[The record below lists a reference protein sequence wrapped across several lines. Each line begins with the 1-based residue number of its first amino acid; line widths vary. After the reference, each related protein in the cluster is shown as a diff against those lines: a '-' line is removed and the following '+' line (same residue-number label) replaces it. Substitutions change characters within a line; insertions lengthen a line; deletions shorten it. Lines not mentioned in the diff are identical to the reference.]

1 MKRGKEIKIDQYQN
15 YNVIYG
21 TVDSKSPT
29 SIYLELSAWGQPKT
43 SEDID
48 YNRVIKSLH
57 KKIKQIVGDD
67 IDTTLFSDKVI
78 VDVDMRES
86 GIRFNKRSYID
97 CEVTFFQLGKLA
109 LTDDK
114 ITNTIKRLSKIISDE
129 LNKSEYFNF
138 FKTKK

>member
-57 KKIKQIVGDD
+57 KRIKQIVSDD
-67 IDTTLFSDKVI
+67 IDTTIFSDKI
-78 VDVDMRES
+78 IIDVDMRES

-97 CEVTFFQLGKLA
+97 CEVTFFQLGKLS

-114 ITNTIKRLSKIISDE
+114 IISTVKRLSKLISDE
-129 LNKSEYFNF
+129 LNTSEYFNF